1 MHYNAV
7 ANAPILHHQDD
18 VIDLLY
24 HQDDVVDLLYHCNI
38 VISLS
43 RVSGLSSFK
52 EQIFQFIRKTI
63 HRNLNYALCLK
74 ACSISHSSNE
84 RDLVL

>member
-18 VIDLLY
+18 V
-24 HQDDVVDLLYHCNI
+24 VDLLYHCNI
-38 VISLS
+38 FISLFS
-43 RVSGLSSFK
+43 VSGLSSFK

-74 ACSISHSSNE
+74 ACSISHNSNG